1 LYVFGKNTCGD
12 GVMNMEKRVGFLYG
26 AVVLVLSLMTARLY
40 NLSNPQNNESLTVLD
55 GQYTGRIEICERSG
69 FVYDRNEK
77 LLSHDKCGKII
88 LINPAVCADAKLYS
102 ERIASVAKVSTE
114 SDIYNRI
121 HDGIPFT
128 VVSDKET
135 VSDEINGLD
144 GVYVFDLYSENNSI
158 AKHLLGY
165 NNIDGDGV
173 SGIRQ
178 EYDGFIG
185 QHLYSKVYATFDTN
199 AKSMSMSP
207 IELYCGKY
215 NSKDGVVTTLDKD
228 LQMFCDGMEDRI
240 SAGGIVVADI
250 QSGDILAMTSMP
262 GYDNNNMGDV
272 LASDKGE
279 LVNRCLQSFTPGSV
293 FKIVVAASAL
303 EYDSLLW
310 DMEYECSGTIEAGGS
325 VFRCHKHSGHGIQT
339 MSDAFANSCNT
350 YFINLGMTIGLEN
363 IVNTAKKLG
372 LHVPANADFL
382 WETNNFFIN
391 EDSQKPQYL
400 AQVSFGQGDLCLSL
414 LDMTG
419 IVCAVTSGYM
429 TPLSVI
435 DKEIR
440 NGEYVYKDQY
450 EKTRIFKENTCE
462 KMLIMMEKCVSEGTA
477 RGTVADSVK
486 AGGKTATAQ
495 TGRFNKEGVELVHK
509 WFCGVYPLGNPKY
522 SICILMDYS
531 TESDLSPAVVFS
543 DICLYLDEK
552 SE

>member
-1 LYVFGKNTCGD
+1 
-12 GVMNMEKRVGFLYG
+12 M
-26 AVVLVLSLMTARLY
+26 
-40 NLSNPQNNESLTVLD
+40 
-55 GQYTGRIEICERSG
+55 
-69 FVYDRNEK
+69 
-77 LLSHDKCGKII
+77 
-88 LINPAVCADAKLYS
+88 
-102 ERIASVAKVSTE
+102 
-114 SDIYNRI
+114 
-121 HDGIPFT
+121 
-128 VVSDKET
+128 
-135 VSDEINGLD
+135 
-144 GVYVFDLYSENNSI
+144 
-158 AKHLLGY
+158 
-165 NNIDGDGV
+165 
-173 SGIRQ
+173 
-178 EYDGFIG
+178 
-185 QHLYSKVYATFDTN
+185 
-199 AKSMSMSP
+199 
-207 IELYCGKY
+207 
-215 NSKDGVVTTLDKD
+215 
-228 LQMFCDGMEDRI
+228 
-240 SAGGIVVADI
+240 
-250 QSGDILAMTSMP
+250 
-262 GYDNNNMGDV
+262 
-272 LASDKGE
+272 
-279 LVNRCLQSFTPGSV
+279 

-310 DMEYECSGTIEAGGS
+310 DMEYECSGTIEVGGS
-325 VFRCHKHSGHGIQT
+325 VFRCHKHSGHGLQT

-363 IVNTAKKLG
+363 IVKTAKKLG